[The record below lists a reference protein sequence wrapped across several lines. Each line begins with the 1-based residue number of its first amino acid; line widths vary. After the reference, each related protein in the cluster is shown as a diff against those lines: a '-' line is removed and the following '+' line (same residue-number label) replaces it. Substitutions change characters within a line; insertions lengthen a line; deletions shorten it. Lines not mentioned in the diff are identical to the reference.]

1 MSFLAPAAFAALAI
15 AIPILLLYMLRL
27 RRREV
32 LISSNFLWRQVVQD
46 TEANTPWQRL
56 RRNLLLFLQLLILL
70 TLVLALARPF
80 ITVPTVS
87 AGKIALLIDA
97 SASMTANDIAGETRF
112 AAAIEAARQI
122 VSNMNP
128 QDIISLIRVAE
139 VAEALTAYTADKN
152 ELRRALESMT
162 VSHAAADW
170 DTALT
175 LAAAGAAGAENFS
188 IVMISDGGVGDAA
201 SLPLNIPQPIYLPVG
216 ESSSNIGITAL
227 ATRALAGQAP
237 QLFAQVTNY
246 GDSAADISLVIRLDD
261 VLRLSRSGTIPP
273 RSQLPIPFGEPIAEP
288 FETLS
293 ATLTFDNDAED
304 FLALDNRAWTV
315 RSQVKTRR
323 VYYVSPDE
331 NLFLEQALRS
341 LPGIHTFR
349 GNPGNR
355 GLPGD
360 PFDLYVFD
368 SWLPNAL
375 PARDMLIVNPPS
387 STALFSLGAQLPATD
402 EITVAAEDS
411 ALAAY
416 VDLDEMSLLQYRAI
430 EAPWAQTLFQS
441 EAGAILLAGEANA
454 RQIAILPFDLRDSN
468 LPLLIAWPVLMA
480 NLLDWFSPSDI
491 VPLPDGLSVGDVLT
505 LSPPLLAN
513 SLRITTPS
521 GVLHELPIE
530 GDRVAFAD
538 TGQLGLYRL
547 EILQDGQ
554 VTSAQSF
561 AVNLFATGESD
572 IRPLP
577 AADLRLG
584 GDITATEA
592 NEQLG
597 AQEFWTWL
605 ALAALLLLAIEWIVY
620 HRRLQTPT
628 LLGSPAR
635 RFRLPWARLQS
646 S

>member
-1 MSFLAPAAFAALAI
+1 M
-15 AIPILLLYMLRL
+15 
-27 RRREV
+27 
-32 LISSNFLWRQVVQD
+32 
-46 TEANTPWQRL
+46 
-56 RRNLLLFLQLLILL
+56 
-70 TLVLALARPF
+70 
-80 ITVPTVS
+80 
-87 AGKIALLIDA
+87 
-97 SASMTANDIAGETRF
+97 
-112 AAAIEAARQI
+112 
-122 VSNMNP
+122 
-128 QDIISLIRVAE
+128 
-139 VAEALTAYTADKN
+139 
-152 ELRRALESMT
+152 
-162 VSHAAADW
+162 
-170 DTALT
+170 
-175 LAAAGAAGAENFS
+175 
-188 IVMISDGGVGDAA
+188 
-201 SLPLNIPQPIYLPVG
+201 
-216 ESSSNIGITAL
+216 
-227 ATRALAGQAP
+227 
-237 QLFAQVTNY
+237 
-246 GDSAADISLVIRLDD
+246 
-261 VLRLSRSGTIPP
+261 
-273 RSQLPIPFGEPIAEP
+273 
-288 FETLS
+288 
-293 ATLTFDNDAED
+293 
-304 FLALDNRAWTV
+304 

-375 PARDMLIVNPPS
+375 PARDMLIVNPPN
-387 STALFSLGAQLPATD
+387 STPLFSLGAQLPATD

-505 LSPPLLAN
+505 LSPPLLAD

-577 AADLRLG
+577 AADLQIGRRHHGDRRQRTAGRARILDLAGAGGAAAARHRMDRL
-584 GDITATEA
+584 
-592 NEQLG
+592 
-597 AQEFWTWL
+597 
-605 ALAALLLLAIEWIVY
+605 

-628 LLGSPAR
+628 LLGSPRSPLQTSMGAASK
-635 RFRLPWARLQS
+635 FLSLITDSSDLPASL
-646 S
+646 